1 MLMTINRNTNVG
13 EIGHMNENETVL
25 ETVNE
30 GVKKTIVIPDN
41 NSLAYNEAF
50 VCHSK
55 YSETDE
61 VACGRSSE

>member
-1 MLMTINRNTNVG
+1 MLMIVNRDTNVG
-13 EIGHMNENETVL
+13 ETGYVNENETIL
-25 ETVNE
+25 ETMNE
-30 GVKKTIVIPDN
+30 GVKKTIVIPEN

-55 YSETDE
+55 DNETDE